1 MKGLELSKRFYE
13 ECGRPMLEAQFSHLL
28 PYLAVGLVGS
38 GSECFGY
45 DDDLSRDHDFEP
57 AFCIFLP
64 DEAIVDRKSAF
75 ALERAYAKLPKEFM
89 GIQRNRMSAVGGDRH
104 GVIRMSDFFRAKTGS
119 RDGNLSLGQWF
130 SLPEHALLEA
140 VNGEVFFDHYGEFTR
155 IREKLTYFPE
165 VVRLKKLAGNLLLM
179 GQSGQYNYGRCV
191 RRGETAAAQLAVYEF
206 VKSAM
211 NAVYLLE
218 KRYMPYYKWSFR
230 GMREL
235 LTNAEGLAEM
245 MEFLISTDNREEM
258 AGKKSGMIET
268 ICRVITEELNRQRLT
283 DSSAPEMELQAYIVN
298 DRIMDG
304 QIRNL
309 HILSGV

>member
-45 DDDLSRDHDFEP
+45 DDDLSCDHDFEP

-64 DEAIVDRKSAF
+64 DEAIVDRKNAF

-89 GIQRNRMSAVGGDRH
+89 GVRRNNMSAVGGNRH
-104 GVIRMSDFFRAKTGS
+104 GVIRMCDFFEAKTGS
-119 RDGNLSLGQWF
+119 CDGNLSLGQWF

-140 VNGEVFFDHYGEFTR
+140 VNGEVFFDNYGEFTR
-155 IREKLTYFPE
+155 IRERLAYFPE
-165 VVRLKKLAGNLLLM
+165 DIRLKKLAGNLLLM
-179 GQSGQYNYGRCV
+179 GQSGQYNYWRCV

-230 GMREL
+230 GIREFSEMGE
-235 LTNAEGLAEM
+235 NLAGRL
-245 MEFLISTDNREEM
+245 EFLISSDNCAEM
-258 AGKKSGMIET
+258 AKKKSEMIEL
-268 ICRVITEELNRQRLT
+268 ICCTVRERLEQQQLT
-283 DSSAPEMELQAYIVN
+283 NSAAAEMERQAYIVN
-298 DRIMDG
+298 DRIADG

-309 HILSGV
+309 HILSAV

>member
-13 ECGRPMLEAQFSHLL
+13 ACGRPMLEAQFSHLL
-28 PYLAVGLVGS
+28 PYLAVGMVGS

-75 ALERAYAKLPKEFM
+75 ALERAYAKLPKEFL
-89 GIQRNRMSAVGGDRH
+89 GIQRNRMSAVGGNRH

-119 RDGNLSLGQWF
+119 RDGTLSLGQWF

-155 IREKLTYFPE
+155 IRERLMYFPE

-191 RRGETAAAQLAVYEF
+191 CRGETAAAQLAVYEF

-235 LTNAEGLAEM
+235 SANAEGLAKM
-245 MEFLISTDNREEM
+245 MEFLISSDNCGEM
-258 AGKKSGMIET
+258 VGKKSEMIET
-268 ICRVITEELNRQRLT
+268 ICRVIAEELNRQHLT
-283 DSSAPEMELQAYIVN
+283 DSPAPEMEQQAYIVN